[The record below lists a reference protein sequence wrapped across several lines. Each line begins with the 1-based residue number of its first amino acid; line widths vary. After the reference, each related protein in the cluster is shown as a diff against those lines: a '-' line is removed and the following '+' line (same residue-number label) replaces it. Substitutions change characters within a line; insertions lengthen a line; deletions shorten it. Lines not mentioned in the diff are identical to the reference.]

1 MKRYR
6 LDNEVVTIS
15 SLRFIL
21 KNLEG
26 YETAYLSEEDV
37 VRGLQQQGLNVT
49 VNSFCGSTYS
59 ALQWG
64 RP

>member
-1 MKRYR
+1 MKSYR
-6 LDNEVVTIS
+6 LDGAVITID
-15 SLRFIL
+15 SLRTIL

-37 VRGLQQQGLNVT
+37 VKGLQQQGLKVNVD
-49 VNSFCGSTYS
+49 SFCGSTIS